1 MSTLSIKMVYHL
13 ITHMMQITD
22 LTVTVSAL
30 FFFISSLLIAS
41 LLPPPPPPN
50 SFIKNNFW
58 KEK

>member
-13 ITHMMQITD
+13 ITHMMQIID

-41 LLPPPPPPN
+41 LLAPPPPN